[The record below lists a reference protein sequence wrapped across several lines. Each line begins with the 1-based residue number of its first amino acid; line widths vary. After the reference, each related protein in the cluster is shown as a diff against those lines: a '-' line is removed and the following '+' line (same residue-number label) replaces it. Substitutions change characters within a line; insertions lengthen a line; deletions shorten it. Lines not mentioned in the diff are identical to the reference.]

1 MVYGWWGLCVGEELC
16 TTLRLFATTPSQQK
30 GICGTKKRGERM
42 EKDQEGDYGQTTG
55 EDDVNERKKE
65 KEKEGWTDWLE
76 DDVVFERRIEEE
88 KEKAVQ
94 RRQRMSRVSERDVK
108 NSWKVGR
115 LEERPGS
122 VGSDALFGL
131 VEAAAV
137 PETPLP
143 PQTPDTTRGGDSD
156 PGVG

>member
-1 MVYGWWGLCVGEELC
+1 
-16 TTLRLFATTPSQQK
+16 
-30 GICGTKKRGERM
+30 
-42 EKDQEGDYGQTTG
+42 
-55 EDDVNERKKE
+55 
-65 KEKEGWTDWLE
+65 
-76 DDVVFERRIEEE
+76 
-88 KEKAVQ
+88 
-94 RRQRMSRVSERDVK
+94 MSRVSEREVK

-131 VEAAAV
+131 VDAA

-143 PQTPDTTRGGDSD
+143 PQTPDTTRGGDND